1 MRNTHAKLGY
11 IIILNTVYDV
21 APYELP
27 MQTSS
32 YCVPGWNEADNE
44 RYEESGRH
52 MEFIFDEEDLSVY
65 IVFGDDIR
73 SRG

>member
-11 IIILNTVYDV
+11 IIILDTVYDV

-27 MQTSS
+27 MQTSLYYVS
-32 YCVPGWNEADNE
+32 GWNEADNE

-65 IVFGDDIR
+65 IVFSDHIG
-73 SRG
+73 